1 MALSSNATKVLEKIN
16 NMSESNRVDAIIS
29 ICENYSSSM
38 HDSSLFR
45 YFLKNYTPIV
55 KWHAIKALGD
65 ICAEDA
71 VDDLIDVYK
80 ESDVSFGHTSLYSI
94 TAYSL
99 GKIGD
104 ASLDKLYTLLNN
116 PNQKVVLSVIDAIG
130 EISSPSSIKY
140 LVTYLEE
147 KYSVLSSYAALAL
160 GKIGKSSISELERV
174 SKSCDEKTL
183 IVITDELM
191 MIDELESYEVIYGIC
206 QTAPRIVRSLLL
218 EQSRNA
224 KSFLS
229 RINSRAP
236 ANSYRKDIYYDLADI
251 INRILR

>member
-80 ESDVSFGHTSLYSI
+80 ESDVSFGHTS
-94 TAYSL
+94 
-99 GKIGD
+99 
-104 ASLDKLYTLLNN
+104 LLNN